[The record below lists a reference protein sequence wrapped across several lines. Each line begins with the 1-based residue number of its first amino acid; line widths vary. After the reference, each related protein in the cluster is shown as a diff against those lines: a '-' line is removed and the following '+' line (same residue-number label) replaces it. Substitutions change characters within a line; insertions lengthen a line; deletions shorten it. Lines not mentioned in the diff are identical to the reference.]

1 MIILPLLLIVVL
13 LTFILVIRQSLL
25 EEDELFYF
33 GESQFKSISYLTT
46 FWKNSFDF
54 KGKTSRKVFWH
65 IQAWLLL
72 ILFFLILIGYLIFL
86 DFSEVGKYLVWSDA
100 FQYSELRP
108 YVLIPINVFSIL
120 SLIPSISLQ
129 VRRLRDAAK
138 NPWWILISFIPFFGG
153 IVLLIF
159 YISPSRKKKLP
170 MTLQDRLNEVEDL
183 LDQGTIDEEEYKF
196 MRKKILTKYMD

>member
-1 MIILPLLLIVVL
+1 MIILPLLLIIVL

-54 KGKTSRKVFWH
+54 KGKTSRKVFWNT
-65 IQAWLLL
+65 QAWLLL

-108 YVLIPINVFSIL
+108 YVLIPTNVFSIL

-138 NPWWILISFIPFFGG
+138 NPWWILISFVPVIGG
-153 IVLLIF
+153 IILSIF
-159 YISPSRKKKLP
+159 YLSPSRKKRLP
-170 MTLQDRLNEVEDL
+170 LTLQDRLSKVEDL
-183 LDQGTIDEEEYKF
+183 LKKGTIDEEEYKY
-196 MRKKILTKYMD
+196 MRKKILTKFVD